1 MPPTSESAPREG
13 ARLGAPGVGAGEI
26 DARNDGETSAPLR
39 EWEGRKRKRLAH
51 TPWRVGMW
59 RILHVWVGGEM
70 DMRGDGESQVA
81 LGGEIER

>member
-1 MPPTSESAPREG
+1 
-13 ARLGAPGVGAGEI
+13 
-26 DARNDGETSAPLR
+26 
-39 EWEGRKRKRLAH
+39 
-51 TPWRVGMW
+51 MW